1 MEKTLNIIRLLQGT
15 KQIVRISGDNNNWIQ
30 DIMALCL
37 STSIQGMKVRWNIA
51 K

>member
-1 MEKTLNIIRLLQGT
+1 MEKTLSIIRLLQVQSRRSG
-15 KQIVRISGDNNNWIQ
+15 GDNNNWIQ